1 VTVFEVSRDGRRFLQ
16 GIPREGTGSPVT
28 LVLNWTAELGK
39 K

>member
-1 VTVFEVSRDGRRFLQ
+1 LADVTADGQRFLFALRVNT
-16 GIPREGTGSPVT
+16 REELT